1 MVLPEQLEAH
11 LREDPW
17 LPGGCDRPG
26 IDSPASNTRRMAP
39 LRRPS
44 LRTGLVAATIASVAA
59 ATGAVAVQRT
69 THAPA
74 NDIGWMAAEHQ
85 LADPPSTFDMSR
97 DLNLGHTPDGKCGPG
112 SHPETSWQGRVPAK
126 DYTSGRAAKGY
137 TCNTTEVSH
146 FGNSGGYRVAR
157 YVDTHGH
164 VCAFYDST
172 LLFPTDAAA
181 GNPAGTYALDMDNP
195 RKPTMTANLTTPAM
209 DTPHE
214 SLRLNS
220 KRGLL
225 VAEAGSPATQVGIVD
240 VYSVKD
246 DCRHPVWESTL
257 PIGPLGHES
266 GFSPDGKTFW
276 ATATARQGITAIDL
290 TDPTAP
296 QIIWHTEDYG
306 SHGMAISP
314 DGKRAYLASPCC
326 SYFTAISGYGPDSRS
341 GGVIIL
347 DVSKIQNR
355 TISSPNASVPE
366 IARITWPE
374 ISIPQNVIPVTIKG
388 HKYLVEFDEFS
399 SNVLQYNPQSAVGAA
414 RIINIDDE
422 HDPYVV
428 SRIRL
433 AVHNNKERASAQQ
446 NDPGAT
452 SGTQGYAAH
461 YCAVPRQKDP
471 GILAC
476 SMILSGLR
484 VFDIRD
490 PKHPREVAYFNKP
503 ASGGAHAMSAPAFD
517 PGNGD
522 IWYTDGASGFYDV
535 HVTNDAWPRLGS
547 YPTPNF

>member
-1 MVLPEQLEAH
+1 MANPRLLPSRRVL
-11 LREDPW
+11 
-17 LPGGCDRPG
+17 
-26 IDSPASNTRRMAP
+26 T
-39 LRRPS
+39 S
-44 LRTGLVAATIASVAA
+44 LAAAGALLIGASVAV
-59 ATGAVAVQRT
+59 GSPKVS
-69 THAPA
+69 HHPA
-74 NDIGWMAAEHQ
+74 DDIGWMAAEHQ
-85 LADPPSTFDMSR
+85 LADPPSTFDTSR
-97 DLNLGHTPDGKCGPG
+97 DLHLGHTPQGKCGPG
-112 SHPETSWQGRVPAK
+112 SMPETSWQGRVPER
-126 DYTSGRAAKGY
+126 DFTSGRAAKGY

-146 FGNSGGYRVAR
+146 FGISGGYRVAR

-164 VCAFYDST
+164 TCAFYDST
-172 LLFPTDAAA
+172 LLFPSDVPANN
-181 GNPAGTYALDMDNP
+181 GQAGTYVLDMSNP
-195 RKPTMTANLTTPAM
+195 RKPVMTANLDTPAM

-225 VAEAGSPATQVGIVD
+225 VADAGSPATQVGIVD
-240 VYSVKD
+240 VYSVKN
-246 DCRHPVWESTL
+246 DCRHPTFESSL

-290 TDPTAP
+290 SDPAAP
-296 QIIWHTEDYG
+296 QIVWHTEDYG

-314 DGKRAYLASPCC
+314 DGNRAYLASPCC
-326 SYFTAISGYGPDSRS
+326 NYFTAISGYGPDSRS

-347 DVSKIQNR
+347 DISKIQNR

-366 IARITWPE
+366 IGRITWPE

-399 SNVLQYNPQSAVGAA
+399 SNVLQYNPDSAVGAA

-422 HDPYVV
+422 HNPRVV

-433 AVHNNKERASAQQ
+433 AVHNTKERASSQQ

-452 SGTQGYAAH
+452 TGTQGYATH
-461 YCAVPRQKDP
+461 YCAVPRQKNP

-490 PKHPREVAYFNKP
+490 PRHPREVAYFNKP
-503 ASGGAHAMSAPAFD
+503 ASGGSHAMSAPAFD
-517 PGNGD
+517 PGRGD

-535 HVTNDAWPRLGS
+535 HVTNGAWPRHGS